1 MSITVRLVDIAI
13 AIAEHLWLV
22 LYKEWSLLLLLL
34 LLLLVVVI
42 VAMVRE
48 GFYPFTRDAV
58 HGAVFDAVVDK
69 ARGGVLPPP
78 VPAASGHSG

>member
-1 MSITVRLVDIAI
+1 MDIAI
-13 AIAEHLWLV
+13 GIAEHLWLV

-34 LLLLVVVI
+34 LLVVVI

-48 GFYPFTRDAV
+48 GFYPLTRDAV
-58 HGAVFDAVVDK
+58 HGAVFDAVVDE

-78 VPAASGHSG
+78 VPAASGHRG